1 MSKTI
6 LVTGGLGYIGS
17 HTTVSL
23 LEQGYEVVSVDNLS
37 NSSLGVVKS
46 INEITGKEFK
56 HFEFEI
62 CKDGLMDEHL
72 KSIQVDA
79 IIHFAAYKAV
89 GESVKDPLKYYENN
103 LVSLINVL
111 KYAKNANIHNI
122 VFSSSCTVYGQADIM
137 PITESTPQKIAE
149 SPYGATKQMSER
161 ILEDVTKASD
171 IKVIALRYFNPIGAH
186 PSALIGE
193 NPNGVPNNLVPFI
206 CQTASGKR
214 EKLIVFGNDF
224 PTKDGTGIRDYVD
237 VNDLADAHIKAIE
250 YLFTHDEKFQ
260 YINIG
265 TGVGTSILEIINT
278 FEKVNNLKLNW
289 EFSARRPGDVTEAW
303 ADITK
308 AENLLGWRPKRTLSD
323 SLRSAWLWESATRD
337 GQYNN

>member
-122 VFSSSCTVYGQADIM
+122 VF
-137 PITESTPQKIAE
+137 K
-149 SPYGATKQMSER
+149 
-161 ILEDVTKASD
+161 
-171 IKVIALRYFNPIGAH
+171 N
-186 PSALIGE
+186 
-193 NPNGVPNNLVPFI
+193 
-206 CQTASGKR
+206 
-214 EKLIVFGNDF
+214 
-224 PTKDGTGIRDYVD
+224 
-237 VNDLADAHIKAIE
+237 
-250 YLFTHDEKFQ
+250 
-260 YINIG
+260 
-265 TGVGTSILEIINT
+265 
-278 FEKVNNLKLNW
+278 
-289 EFSARRPGDVTEAW
+289 
-303 ADITK
+303 
-308 AENLLGWRPKRTLSD
+308 
-323 SLRSAWLWESATRD
+323 
-337 GQYNN
+337 

>member
-89 GESVKDPLKYYENN
+89 GESV
-103 LVSLINVL
+103 
-111 KYAKNANIHNI
+111 KNANIHNI

-289 EFSARRPGDVTEAW
+289 EFGARRPGDVTEAW
-303 ADITK
+303 ADIAK